1 MRQARRFRLEGRVQG
16 RGLRPAIA
24 RLARVLELAGEVANV
39 GGRVEGVIEGEGE
52 VLVAFFSRL
61 PGALPGVGLWAEPV
75 AATGRAGFRILE
87 SLPGGC
93 DTAFVPLDLP
103 LCPACL
109 GELRNP
115 SSRRHRHPF
124 IACAECGPRY
134 SLLAD
139 LPWDRARTGM
149 AAFTLCAA
157 CQREFDDPNERRF
170 HAEAMA
176 CPDCGPRLGF
186 VDGRGR
192 VDGDAVALAAA
203 AALLRAGGILA
214 LKGVGG
220 YQLMC
225 DARSEA
231 AVRRLRERKRRPGKP
246 LAVMYPWSGADGLE
260 RVRWDFEL
268 DRAEEE
274 ALTSNVRP
282 IVLLRPRAVE
292 RLLEKPSCT
301 NGWPPSPPRG
311 EGWGEGRGALAPYL
325 EAGLAEGIAPGL
337 AEIGVMLPSSPLHHV
352 LLDDFGGP
360 LVATSGNRSGEPLVW
375 DEAAAEARL
384 AGIADAFLHH
394 DRPILRPVDD
404 PLRRVIAGRA
414 RPLRLG
420 RGDAP
425 LELDVPF
432 AFASPRLAVGGQM
445 KNAVA
450 LGWGRRAVLS
460 PHVGELDSPRALE
473 RFAAMIEG
481 LQALYGVRAE
491 RIVHDQ
497 HPGYA
502 ASRWAQSQP
511 LPCLAVQH
519 HAAHAAALYA
529 ELWQAQGAEPGE
541 MLVLA
546 WDGLGLGEDGS
557 LRGGE
562 ALLGRPGRW
571 RRVASLRPF
580 PLPGGERAAREPWRS
595 ALGMAWATGLEVA
608 GLAPSGGEV
617 GLLRQALARG
627 LNTPATSSMGRLF
640 DGAAALLDLCREASH
655 EGEAAMHL
663 EAAAVHACPVPG
675 LPLVWQDDAEG
686 LLRLDWTPLVPLLR
700 DASLPVAE
708 RARAFHASLAKA
720 ALDLAR
726 RLAAPMLGVT
736 GGVMQNRLLV
746 ELIHAGAAAE
756 GVEVVFP
763 SRVPVNDAGLAFGQL
778 VEAHFTEH
786 EA

>member
-24 RLARVLELAGEVANV
+24 RLAHALELAGEVANV
-39 GGRVEGVIEGEGE
+39 GGRVEGMVEGQE
-52 VLVAFFSRL
+52 VALKAFFAHLQQAIPDVR
-61 PGALPGVGLWAEPV
+61 PWTEPV
-75 AATGRAGFRILE
+75 ALTGQVGFRIRE
-87 SLPGGC
+87 SLSGGC
-93 DTAFVPLDLP
+93 DTAFAPLDLP
-103 LCPACL
+103 PCPACL

-115 SSRRHRHPF
+115 SSRRHRYPF

-192 VDGDAVALAAA
+192 VDGDELALAAA
-203 AALLRAGGILA
+203 VALLRAGGILA

-246 LAVMYPWSGADGLE
+246 LAVMYPWSGADGLDL
-260 RVRWDFEL
+260 VRRDFEL

-274 ALTSNVRP
+274 ALTSNARP
-282 IVLLRPRAVE
+282 IVLLRPRAVG

-301 NGWPPSPPRG
+301 EG
-311 EGWGEGRGALAPYL
+311 EGGGALAPYL
-325 EAGLAEGIAPGL
+325 ETGLAEGIAPGL

-375 DEAAAEARL
+375 DEADAEARL

-425 LELDVPF
+425 LELELPF
-432 AFASPRLAVGGQM
+432 ALERPTLAVGGQM

-460 PHVGELDSPRALE
+460 PHVGEMDSPRALQ

-491 RIVHDQ
+491 RIVHDR

-519 HAAHAAALYA
+519 HAAHASALYA
-529 ELWQAQGAEPGE
+529 ELWQAQGVAPGE

-557 LRGGE
+557 LWGGE

-608 GLAPSGGEV
+608 GLAPPGGEV

-640 DGAAALLDLCREASH
+640 DGAAALLDLCRAANF
-655 EGEAAMHL
+655 EGEAAMRL
-663 EAAAVHACPVPG
+663 EAAAVHAHPIQG
-675 LPLVWQDDAEG
+675 IPLVWQDDAEG
-686 LLRLDWTPLVPLLR
+686 LLRLDWAPLVPLLR
-700 DASLPVAE
+700 DASLPVVE

-720 ALDLAR
+720 ALDLAH
-726 RLAAPMLGVT
+726 RLAVPLLGLT

-763 SRVPVNDAGLAFGQL
+763 SKVPVNDAGLAFGQL

-786 EA
+786 AA